1 MLRPFQP
8 KENIAKVGN
17 VFFFNSLSS
26 VNECSQ
32 FSTNCS
38 QNQATNCCS
47 TLLLSAAVI
56 IRCQAATFWP
66 INKKPQP
73 STKNQNIANIGK
85 VYRPVYCSDRK
96 HNVSMICCGCICISW
111 FSSEA
116 EKIARTGVNQWTPSK
131 LLLENTLPKI
141 NVSCVFFKRVENTSV
156 LCGLTIRPIWGLFV
170 RPDKKLAHISRA
182 K

>member
-1 MLRPFQP
+1 MYTIIYKLLP
-8 KENIAKVGN
+8 ESGN
-17 VFFFNSLSS
+17 KLLLHFATFCCCNNLLSS
-26 VNECSQ
+26 CD
-32 FSTNCS
+32 
-38 QNQATNCCS
+38 
-47 TLLLSAAVI
+47 LLA
-56 IRCQAATFWP
+56 
-66 INKKPQP
+66 NKQKKTQP
-73 STKNQNIANIGK
+73 STKNQNIANIGN
-85 VYRPVYCSDRK
+85 VYRPVYCSERK

-116 EKIARTGVNQWTPSK
+116 EKIARTGVNQRTPPK